1 MTKEEN
7 SYGKVIK
14 LNGKQYAEEIRKY
27 CDIHM
32 FTMSQFYTQFVGVSA
47 NTNGN
52 LIARNAIKSRTA
64 EKIKSITGIDWR
76 DYLNKPDQIQFE
88 YAKPATTPA
97 KDEDKADYLELIAD
111 CLTEIT
117 AELKERNKNA
127 FHFTANETVFITR
140 VLEDTEYVK
149 WCLEHKV
156 DVQRLRHE
164 SK

>member
-1 MTKEEN
+1 MSRKRMLP
-7 SYGKVIK
+7 I
-14 LNGKQYAEEIRKY
+14 NGK
-27 CDIHM
+27 D
-32 FTMSQFYTQFVGVSA
+32 YTNAVKMWCVSHKHGVSEFYRLIL
-47 NTNGN
+47 NSSSTTPGN
-52 LIARNAIKSRTA
+52 IVARNTIAPQMA
-64 EKIKSITGIDWR
+64 EKIKAITGIDWR